1 MFFAFAVNEILEGCM
16 EPCFSCLEIK
26 KYAEYAEGGIWKS
39 A

>member
-1 MFFAFAVNEILEGCM
+1 MFFAFVVNEILEGRM

-26 KYAEYAEGGIWKS
+26 KYAEYAEVGIWKS